1 MNVPYNI
8 VLDEAKKV
16 DSVVLEC
23 MKNICIYYKK
33 DFNKIY
39 KYFIKI

>member
-1 MNVPYNI
+1 MNAPKNEVM
-8 VLDEAKKV
+8 DEAKKI

-33 DFNKIY
+33 DYKKIY
-39 KYFIKI
+39 KYFVKK